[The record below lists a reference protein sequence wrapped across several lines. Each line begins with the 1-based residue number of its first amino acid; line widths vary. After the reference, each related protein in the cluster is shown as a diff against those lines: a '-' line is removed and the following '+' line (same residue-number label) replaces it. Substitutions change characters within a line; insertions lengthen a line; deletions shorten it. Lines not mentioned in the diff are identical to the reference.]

1 MFPRN
6 WEPRRHGDTE
16 DVVRNSQYH
25 PLPRAVLTVV
35 FIHSI
40 LCVSVLPR
48 SQFRGNIEDTENVY
62 QETSIEEVA
71 EFFKIL
77 LTPLKIFLRVSK

>member
-1 MFPRN
+1 LYNRKKKLLKCA
-6 WEPRRHGDTE
+6 RYYH
-16 DVVRNSQYH
+16 VVSFFNY
-25 PLPRAVLTVV
+25 P
-35 FIHSI
+35 I
-40 LCVSVLPR
+40 LCVSVPPR